1 MIVPLKLFK
10 SKPLL
15 GLLSQSLKLLVVLV
29 AEEPHSICLPQ
40 ENGDELL
47 TEAGDHDIV
56 RDSQY
61 LLASNPRSS
70 ATAIVKTFCMSVE
83 TYIIGD
89 VKSSIDHEC

>member
-1 MIVPLKLFK
+1 MSVPLKLFK

-29 AEEPHSICLPQ
+29 ARAPHSIGLPQ
-40 ENGDELL
+40 ENGCELL
-47 TEAGDHDIV
+47 TESGDHDIV

-83 TYIIGD
+83 THVIGD
-89 VKSSIDHEC
+89 VESSIDYKC